1 MSFSFLVTILTF
13 SLLLTA
19 CGRSSFESSKPA
31 TVNTFSSTPACEE
44 IAATN
49 SYIQWCNENEI
60 DGSEVNKACYGLAYI
75 SGKYRKILKL
85 ETFGQE
91 SKCYVQLKADKNIF
105 IPECDSALEQS
116 YDSLKGEETLSVF
129 ECQQNQIGI
138 FYIHAVK
145 NKQKLFTVFSK

>member
-1 MSFSFLVTILTF
+1 MRLRYLRILTI
-13 SLLLTA
+13 SLLCTS
-19 CGRSSFESSKPA
+19 CGFNSFESTK
-31 TVNTFSSTPACEE
+31 TTETNTFSSTPFCEE
-44 IAATN
+44 IAETN
-49 SYIQWCNENEI
+49 GYLQWCNQNELTP
-60 DGSEVNKACYGLAYI
+60 SEVTQVCYGMAYI

-85 ETFGQE
+85 ESNGQD
-91 SKCYVQLKADKNIF
+91 SKCYAQLKGDKNIF
-105 IPECDSALEQS
+105 IPECDRATAQS